1 MQGNAFLSVHLIS
14 IFLLSFLILAPPGKT
29 YAANEDIL
37 MMGKME
43 FRGKADSLPQWTQML
58 ARHRANTIF
67 EDNSSITKVL
77 NWKMIKDKISPLP
90 KREQLNQVNLFWNQW
105 PYRLDEEAYQYRDYW
120 ASPYEFVR
128 NSGDCEDY
136 AIVKYF
142 TLKELGFPVE
152 DMRILIV
159 RETIRNIAHAV
170 LAVYIEGDILILD
183 NLNNSLLSH
192 TRYRNYDAQYSVN
205 EQFRWG
211 YVAPKK

>member
-14 IFLLSFLILAPPGKT
+14 FFLLSFLILAPPDKT
-29 YAANEDIL
+29 YASEPIRML
-37 MMGKME
+37 GKME

-58 ARHRANTIF
+58 ARHKAKTIF
-67 EDNSSITKVL
+67 EDNVNITKIL
-77 NWKMIKDKISPLP
+77 TWKAIRDKIAPLP

-105 PYRLDEEAYQYRDYW
+105 PYRLDEEAYLSRDYW
-120 ASPYEFVR
+120 ASPDEFIR
-128 NSGDCEDY
+128 KSGDCEDY
-136 AIVKYF
+136 AIIKYF

-152 DMRILIV
+152 DLRILIV

-170 LAVYIEGDILILD
+170 LAVYFEGDILILD

-192 TRYRNYDAQYSVN
+192 TKYRNYDAQYSVN

-211 YVAPKK
+211 YVAPKN